1 MPVAYLQNEFGI
13 TNPLNPGISLA
24 EGFNE
29 IIFTSHSTSSKR
41 VKLFID
47 GATDFTFTGVAITSL
62 VNYRDIT
69 SYFDSLPSLNYN
81 YFSYPG
87 DTLRYLIPDGTY
99 YMKITMDND
108 YIYYSDWFHVDCVYD
123 NLISSLSGV
132 DITSTLTETY
142 IVIASAGLGS
152 DSYISSN
159 EFNVRKGEEI
169 TVIFNLGLFSGDLPV
184 AKIMSNDVL
193 ISNEVAITEG
203 INSITFT
210 ISDNA
215 SDAELWIYSA
225 AAYAAVFMTTMISVY
240 RSYSEKYLI
249 IDFTNT
255 CDLGDILYQEGFT
268 QTAYLESEPMEMT
281 FPQEDKGIENGEGRF
296 IRTFAR
302 QTKKYLVKTKEL
314 PDYMVEVFNRMRLH
328 DTVEITDL
336 VGDTNDV
343 YNLEVEH
350 EWLWDDRYYVKLEL
364 TFDYDETFVIGG
376 CCNNIT

>member
-1 MPVAYLQNEFGI
+1 LPVAYLQNEFGI